1 MISRQYRFHNY
12 TSVKR
17 VYQRGNRVRGTL
29 LSLQY
34 MINDRRRNYRAAVV
48 VSRKVNK
55 SAVRRNRIRRRL
67 YETIRSYGAQITKP
81 YDLVFTVYG
90 EEINGLSPLELNKLV
105 QNQLQSAHILENPVQ
120 TSQHA
125 IVGSKD
131 L

>member
-12 TSVKR
+12 SSVKR

-34 MINDRRRNYRAAVV
+34 IINDRQKNHRAAVV

-67 YETIRSYGAQITKP
+67 YEAIRSNETQIIKP

-90 EEINGLSPLELNKLV
+90 DEINNLTPLELNKLV
-105 QNQLQSAHILENPVQ
+105 HDQLQAAHILENPNQ
-120 TSQHA
+120 ISQHA

-131 L
+131 S